1 MKIRV
6 FKSTGIFIVTIFVCL
21 QGCIDNGSAHKG
33 GHHNNPITGSP
44 QFDSLVHYSTSIDF
58 YQIGALQDQK
68 IKSQQDEFLLSVLGD
83 NQVDTVILNR
93 LENVGYVKT
102 LIDSSHYGVIDSLF
116 FRKTRQE
123 DIDSSC
129 IYEFRD
135 VLVFYRNKKCIGLAK
150 ICFDCKA
157 IVPWIEAAQFKGFGD
172 WSDYDKLH
180 SILRIKAT
188 P

>member
-6 FKSTGIFIVTIFVCL
+6 FKSAGIFIVTIFVCL
-21 QGCIDNGSAHKG
+21 QGCINDDGTGKGGYYNNTIAGSA
-33 GHHNNPITGSP
+33 
-44 QFDSLVHYSTSIDF
+44 QFDSLVHYSKSIDF

-68 IKSQQDEFLLSVLGD
+68 TKSQQDEFLLSVLGD

-93 LENVGYVKT
+93 LEEVGYVKT
-102 LIDSSHYGVIDSLF
+102 LIDRSHYEVIDSLF

-129 IYEFRD
+129 IHEFRD
-135 VLVFYRNKKCIGLAK
+135 VLVFYRNKKCVGLAK

-157 IVPWIEAAQFKGFGD
+157 IVPWGEGTPFNGFGD

-180 SILRIKAT
+180 SVLRLEAM